1 MHTLAREISIRI
13 RSKDFMRKKRQRKRF
28 FFFMLCTIGVA
39 AILVGILFATVLRS
53 PRQEA
58 SAAGPGY
65 IGSRHGSSWYAQRGM
80 DVGITPMR
88 PMYSMAKR
96 MVEQATAATLPC
108 LNSTALPRCYSP
120 QQIRQAYGV
129 RPLINNGITG
139 KGRIITIID
148 AFQDPTVR
156 QDLHVFDQVFGL
168 NDPTLNIITPF
179 GVNAF
184 NAKDPAQV
192 GFAGEI
198 ALDVEWAHAIAPGA
212 TIDLVLAHVQNE
224 TARGE
229 IDALLQATG
238 YAVNNSLGSVISQS
252 FGVGEGCL
260 TAASLQSFHQI
271 FQQAR
276 AQGQTVFA
284 AAGDSGAAAVV
295 CNANGVATTV
305 EQGVNYPASDPL
317 VTSVGGTT
325 LLATSTGAYI
335 SETAWNESQQ
345 GDGATGGGVS
355 KVFALPTFQQ
365 NIVNSQARAV
375 DDIALDADPLTG
387 VPVVT
392 SSFMSGGTMIVPF
405 GGTSIGSPIAAGMTA
420 LFDQAAGG
428 KRLGFLNAALYRIS
442 QNAIAY
448 EQAFHDVTAGSNTFI
463 FKQSTGN
470 KTTITKIANQT
481 STNDTGKTFTI
492 AGFQA
497 GNGWDAPTGLGS
509 PNAAALANLLPQ
521 FMQAGDG
528 AGL

>member
-1 MHTLAREISIRI
+1 
-13 RSKDFMRKKRQRKRF
+13 
-28 FFFMLCTIGVA
+28 MLYAVGIA
-39 AILVGILFATVLRS
+39 AVLVGILVATVLQS
-53 PRQEA
+53 PHQGA
-58 SAAGPGY
+58 NAAGLSQMSAG
-65 IGSRHGSSWYAQRGM
+65 HGSNWYAQRGM
-80 DVGITPMR
+80 KVGITPMH
-88 PMYSMAKR
+88 PMYGMAKK
-96 MVEQATAATLPC
+96 MVTQATAVTLPC
-108 LNSTALPRCYSP
+108 LSSTTLPRCYRP

-129 RPLINNGITG
+129 QPLINNGITG

-156 QDLHVFDQVFGL
+156 QDLHLFDQVFGL
-168 NDPTLNIITPF
+168 NDPTLNIIAPF

-212 TIDLVLAHVQNE
+212 TIDLVLAHVQSE

-238 YAVNNSLGSVISQS
+238 YAVNNNLGSVISQS

-260 TAASLQSFHQI
+260 TTASLQSFHQI

-284 AAGDSGAAAVV
+284 AAGDSGAAVV
-295 CNANGVATTV
+295 QCNANGAATAVA
-305 EQGVNYPASDPL
+305 QGVNYPASDPL

-325 LLATSTGAYI
+325 LLASPTGVYI

-355 KVFALPTFQQ
+355 KVFAQPAFQQ

-375 DDIALDADPLTG
+375 NDISLDADPLTG

-392 SSFMSGGTMIVPF
+392 SSLMSGGTMIVPF
-405 GGTSIGSPIAAGMTA
+405 GGTSVGSPIAAGMTA

-428 KRLGFLNAALYRIS
+428 KRLGFLNSALYRIG
-442 QNAIAY
+442 QNLAAY
-448 EQAFHDVTAGSNTFI
+448 AQAFHDVTAGSNTFV
-463 FKQSTGN
+463 FQQGTNN
-470 KTTITKIANQT
+470 KTTITKIANQVNTT
-481 STNDTGKTFTI
+481 STGKTFTI
-492 AGFQA
+492 PGFQA
-497 GNGWDAPTGLGS
+497 GNRWDVPTGLGS
-509 PNAAALANLLPQ
+509 LNAAILANLLPQ
-521 FMQAGDG
+521 FIQAGDG

>member
-1 MHTLAREISIRI
+1 
-13 RSKDFMRKKRQRKRF
+13 MRKQRQRPHF
-28 FFFMLCTIGVA
+28 LYCMLCAVGVA
-39 AILVGILFATVLRS
+39 AVLVGILFATVLRF
-53 PRQEA
+53 PHQGA
-58 SAAGPGY
+58 NAAGLSHTNGGR
-65 IGSRHGSSWYAQRGM
+65 GSGWYAQRGM
-80 DVGITPMR
+80 NVGITPMR
-88 PMYSMAKR
+88 PMYGMAKR
-96 MVEQATAATLPC
+96 MVTQATSVELPC
-108 LNSTALPRCYSP
+108 LNSTSLPRCYSP
-120 QQIRQAYGV
+120 QQMRQAYGV
-129 RPLINNGITG
+129 QALIDNGITG

-156 QDLHVFDQVFGL
+156 QDLHLFDQVFGL
-168 NDPTLNIITPF
+168 SDPTLNIITPF

-184 NAKDPAQV
+184 NAKDAAQV

-198 ALDVEWAHAIAPGA
+198 ALDVEWAHAMAPDA
-212 TIDLVLAHVQNE
+212 TIDLVLAHVQSE

-260 TAASLQSFHQI
+260 TSASLQSFHQI

-284 AAGDSGAAAVV
+284 SAGDSGAAAVE
-295 CNANGVATTV
+295 CNANGVATAV
-305 EQGVNYPASDPL
+305 AQGVNYPASDPL
-317 VTSVGGTT
+317 VTGVGGTT
-325 LLATSTGAYI
+325 LLASSTGAYI

-355 KVFALPTFQQ
+355 KIFTLPAFQQ

-405 GGTSIGSPIAAGMTA
+405 GGTSIGSPMAAGMTA

-442 QNAIAY
+442 QNATAY
-448 EQAFHDVTAGSNTFI
+448 EQAFHDVTAGSNTFV
-463 FKQSTGN
+463 FKQGTGN
-470 KTTITKIANQT
+470 KTTITKIANQVV
-481 STNDTGKTFTI
+481 TNGTGKTFTI

-509 PNAAALANLLPQ
+509 VNAAELANLLPQ